1 MYDREKFLKALEN
14 KGYKARYFATGKEA
28 ADHVCSQV
36 KGCTVGFGGSATIE
50 ELDLVDRLAE
60 NNTCFCPEMKYR
72 PKELT
77 FNEAALDT
85 LRTDVFLLSV
95 NGAAEDGT
103 LVNIDGTGN
112 RVGSSLFGHKKV
124 YFIFSENKVM
134 PTLDEAVE
142 LVLFAFNNAKQGD
155 LFVQKA
161 PAATIDTLARAI
173 IELKGKVD
181 LSDESLAS
189 KYAGGPA
196 PMQKADL
203 GREESDALAALVSLG
218 YSESESSRAILAVD
232 GHETMDSGTLLSMA
246 LKILYGK

>member
-14 KGYKARYFATGKEA
+14 KGYKASFFATGKEA
-28 ADHVCSQV
+28 ADYVCSQV

-50 ELDLVDRLAE
+50 SLNLVDRLAE

-124 YFIFSENKVM
+124 FFLFSENKVM
-134 PTLDEAVE
+134 PTIEQAVERARNVASPKNAAFLECKTPCAVKGDKCYDCSSPERICNAMVIYMHAMEGTEMEAVLIGE
-142 LVLFAFNNAKQGD
+142 
-155 LFVQKA
+155 
-161 PAATIDTLARAI
+161 P
-173 IELKGKVD
+173 
-181 LSDESLAS
+181 
-189 KYAGGPA
+189 
-196 PMQKADL
+196 
-203 GREESDALAALVSLG
+203 LG
-218 YSESESSRAILAVD
+218 Y
-232 GHETMDSGTLLSMA
+232 
-246 LKILYGK
+246 

>member
-28 ADHVCSQV
+28 ADYVCSQV

-60 NNTCFCPEMKYR
+60 NNTCFSPEMKYR

-77 FNEAALDT
+77 FDAAALDT

-124 YFIFSENKVM
+124 FFLFSENKVM
-134 PTLDEAVE
+134 PTIEQAVERARNVASPKNAAFLECKTPCAVKGDKCYDCSSPERICNAMVIYMHAMEGTEMEAV
-142 LVLFAFNNAKQGD
+142 LIG
-155 LFVQKA
+155 A
-161 PAATIDTLARAI
+161 P
-173 IELKGKVD
+173 
-181 LSDESLAS
+181 
-189 KYAGGPA
+189 
-196 PMQKADL
+196 
-203 GREESDALAALVSLG
+203 LG
-218 YSESESSRAILAVD
+218 Y
-232 GHETMDSGTLLSMA
+232 
-246 LKILYGK
+246 

>member
-28 ADHVCSQV
+28 ADYVCRQV

-60 NNTCFCPEMKYR
+60 NNTCFSPEMKYR

-134 PTLDEAVE
+134 P
-142 LVLFAFNNAKQGD
+142 
-155 LFVQKA
+155 
-161 PAATIDTLARAI
+161 
-173 IELKGKVD
+173 
-181 LSDESLAS
+181 
-189 KYAGGPA
+189 
-196 PMQKADL
+196 
-203 GREESDALAALVSLG
+203 
-218 YSESESSRAILAVD
+218 
-232 GHETMDSGTLLSMA
+232 
-246 LKILYGK
+246 

>member
-1 MYDREKFLKALEN
+1 MYDREKFLKALVN

-28 ADHVCSQV
+28 ADYVCSQV

-103 LVNIDGTGN
+103 LVN
-112 RVGSSLFGHKKV
+112 RVIEGVSVKKALFGHKKV
-124 YFIFSENKVM
+124 FFIFSENKVM

-142 LVLFAFNNAKQGD
+142 RARNVASPKNAAFLECRTPCAAKGDKCYDCSSPDRICNAMVIYMHAMEGTEMEVVLTGE
-155 LFVQKA
+155 
-161 PAATIDTLARAI
+161 T
-173 IELKGKVD
+173 
-181 LSDESLAS
+181 
-189 KYAGGPA
+189 
-196 PMQKADL
+196 
-203 GREESDALAALVSLG
+203 LG
-218 YSESESSRAILAVD
+218 Y
-232 GHETMDSGTLLSMA
+232 
-246 LKILYGK
+246 

>member
-28 ADHVCSQV
+28 ADYVCSQV

-124 YFIFSENKVM
+124 FFVFSENKIM
-134 PTLDEAVE
+134 PTVEQAVE
-142 LVLFAFNNAKQGD
+142 RARNVASPRNAAFLECKTPCAAKGDKCYDCSSPDRICNAMVIYMHAMEGTEMEVVLTGE
-155 LFVQKA
+155 
-161 PAATIDTLARAI
+161 T
-173 IELKGKVD
+173 
-181 LSDESLAS
+181 
-189 KYAGGPA
+189 
-196 PMQKADL
+196 
-203 GREESDALAALVSLG
+203 LG
-218 YSESESSRAILAVD
+218 Y
-232 GHETMDSGTLLSMA
+232 
-246 LKILYGK
+246 

>member
-1 MYDREKFLKALEN
+1 MYDREMFLKALEN

-28 ADHVCSQV
+28 ADYVCSQV

-103 LVNIDGTGN
+103 LVNIDG
-112 RVGSSLFGHKKV
+112 
-124 YFIFSENKVM
+124 SENKIM
-134 PTLDEAVE
+134 PTVEEAVE
-142 LVLFAFNNAKQGD
+142 RARNVASPRNAAFLECRTPCAAKGDKCYDCSSPDRICNAMVIYMHAMEGTEMEVVLTGE
-155 LFVQKA
+155 
-161 PAATIDTLARAI
+161 T
-173 IELKGKVD
+173 
-181 LSDESLAS
+181 
-189 KYAGGPA
+189 
-196 PMQKADL
+196 
-203 GREESDALAALVSLG
+203 LG
-218 YSESESSRAILAVD
+218 Y
-232 GHETMDSGTLLSMA
+232 
-246 LKILYGK
+246 